1 MRRPAPILLLAL
13 AAQSCTSLD
22 VPAPLISSVDP
33 SAVPNASSA
42 GLTVVGAN
50 FFAVVA
56 VDFDDPLQSRVDATF
71 DLTLLHPDGRRLPLT
86 GATLISESQ
95 ILATVPAGFT
105 PQTYDLLL
113 ADPRGR
119 VAVLRDAL
127 QVYQGDC
134 STDGAPCLD
143 GNLCTAGDTCQGRRC
158 QPGTPLPDGTACQLV
173 CASPVETCQAGEC
186 TPPPGGCP

>member
-33 SAVPNASSA
+33 SAVPNASSV
-42 GLTVVGAN
+42 GLTVLGAN
-50 FFAVVA
+50 FFAEVA
-56 VDFDDPLQSRVDATF
+56 VDFDHPRQSRVDAAF
-71 DLTLLHPDGRRLPLT
+71 ELEILHPDGRRFALS
-86 GATLISESQ
+86 GATLISEGE
-95 ILATVPAGFT
+95 ILATVPAGLP

-113 ADPRGR
+113 TDPRGR
-119 VAVLRDAL
+119 MALFHDAL

-134 STDGAPCLD
+134 STNGAPCIS
-143 GNLCTAGDTCQGRRC
+143 GNPCTVSDTCQGRRC
-158 QPGTPLPDGTACQLV
+158 EPGTPLPDGTECQLV
-173 CASPVETCQAGEC
+173 CASPVETCQAGVC